1 MFKNEKTVIRKTYF
15 TIRNFKR
22 LSYHHYGN
30 SPLSMIRMVYVSVF
44 RVNTFILLEHQLDN
58 RLDTIDLSSKFTV
71 TRPSIE
77 DLEKIRRLRELPRE
91 FYYDKF
97 HGINKCYV
105 VMHGAEP
112 AYIHWVYV
120 KGDIN
125 RFLKLGDDVAEV
137 NYITTLPAFRG
148 EKLMTNMMI
157 YTMNDLEKNG
167 YRKLVSVVH
176 TLNPAALK
184 SMLAA
189 GFKEVRKIR
198 TFGYLNRKYTV
209 NA

>member
-1 MFKNEKTVIRKTYF
+1 
-15 TIRNFKR
+15 
-22 LSYHHYGN
+22 
-30 SPLSMIRMVYVSVF
+30 
-44 RVNTFILLEHQLDN
+44 
-58 RLDTIDLSSKFTV
+58 
-71 TRPSIE
+71 
-77 DLEKIRRLRELPRE
+77 
-91 FYYDKF
+91 
-97 HGINKCYV
+97 
-105 VMHGAEP
+105 MHGAEP